1 MLKSLELF
9 SGAGG
14 LAKGIEIAG
23 ASHAAFVEWNSD
35 ACKTLRF
42 NYNSEIVHETD
53 VRHFDFKK
61 FLGVDLIAGGPP
73 CQPFSVGGKAKGF
86 DDERDMF
93 PYAISAIRQLAPKAF
108 IFENVKGLLRK
119 SFAEYFN
126 YIILQLTYPEIP
138 NDSKDWKR
146 HLSEL
151 EKVRT
156 KGNYNQLKYNVVFR
170 LVNAANFGVPQKRER
185 VIIVGIRD
193 DLGLEWSFPDKTHSE
208 DALLW
213 SKYVT
218 GDYWIKHNRQPTTSD
233 FLCIE
238 AEKARLTAKYGFF
251 PPTLKPWRTVRDAIA
266 DLPNPQK
273 VKNFHPEHTH
283 RGGARSYPGHTG
295 SDIDQPSKALKAGDH
310 GVPGGENMIRFDD
323 GSVRYFTILEAKRMQ
338 TFPDDYPILG
348 SWTEAMRQ
356 LGNAVPV
363 KLGQT
368 IGEALIPKL
377 IGTARPSLSISD
389 LQLKRNRLLFAT

>member
-1 MLKSLELF
+1 MLNSLELF

-23 ASHAAFVEWNSD
+23 ANHTAFVEWNSD
-35 ACKTLRF
+35 ACKTLRY
-42 NYNSEIVHETD
+42 NYSPEIVYETD
-53 VRHFDFKK
+53 VRHFDFQR
-61 FLGVDLIAGGPP
+61 FSGVDLIAGGPP

-93 PYAISAIRQLAPKAF
+93 PYAISAIRQLTPKAF

-119 SFAEYFN
+119 SFAAYFN
-126 YIILQLTYPEIP
+126 YIILQLTYPEVTKET
-138 NDSKDWKR
+138 DDWKE

-151 EKVRT
+151 EKIHT
-156 KGNYNQLKYNVVFR
+156 KGSYQVLQYNVVFR
-170 LVNAANFGVPQKRER
+170 LVNAANYGVPQKRER
-185 VIIVGIRD
+185 VIIVGVRN
-193 DLGLEWSFPDKTHSE
+193 DLNISWSFPSETHSE

-213 SKYVT
+213 TKYVT
-218 GDYWIKHNRQPTTSD
+218 QEYWGKHNIKPSEGNLLIMD
-233 FLCIE
+233 IE
-238 AEKARLTAKYGFF
+238 KRRLVDKHGFF
-251 PPTLKPWRTVRDAIA
+251 PPTLKPWLTVRDAIM

-273 VKNFHPEHTH
+273 VKNYHPEHYY
-283 RGGARSYPGHTG
+283 RGGAKSYAGHTG
-295 SDIDQPSKALKAGDH
+295 SEIDQPSKALKAGDH
-310 GVPGGENMIRFDD
+310 GVPGGENMIRFSN

-363 KLGQT
+363 RLGH
-368 IGEALIPKL
+368 AVSADLIHM
-377 IGTARPSLSISD
+377 
-389 LQLKRNRLLFAT
+389 LKSPNNAGNGKHF

>member
-1 MLKSLELF
+1 MLNSLELF

-23 ASHAAFVEWNSD
+23 ANHTAFVEWNSD
-35 ACKTLRF
+35 ACKTLRY
-42 NYNSEIVHETD
+42 NYSPEIVYETD
-53 VRHFDFKK
+53 VRHFDFQR
-61 FLGVDLIAGGPP
+61 FSGVDLIAGGPP

-93 PYAISAIRQLAPKAF
+93 PYAISAIRQLTPKAF

-119 SFAEYFN
+119 SFAAYFN
-126 YIILQLTYPEIP
+126 YIILQLTYPEVTKET
-138 NDSKDWKR
+138 DDWKE

-151 EKVRT
+151 EKIHT
-156 KGNYNQLKYNVVFR
+156 KGSYQVLQYNVVFR
-170 LVNAANFGVPQKRER
+170 LVNAANYGVPQKRER
-185 VIIVGIRD
+185 VIIVGVRN
-193 DLGLEWSFPDKTHSE
+193 DLNISWSFPSETHSE

-213 SKYVT
+213 TKYVT
-218 GDYWIKHNRQPTTSD
+218 REYWGKHNIKPSEGNLLIMD
-233 FLCIE
+233 IE
-238 AEKARLTAKYGFF
+238 KRRLVDKHGFF
-251 PPTLKPWRTVRDAIA
+251 PPTLKPWLTVRDAIM

-273 VKNFHPEHTH
+273 VKNYHPEHYY
-283 RGGARSYPGHTG
+283 RGGAKSYAGHTG
-295 SDIDQPSKALKAGDH
+295 SEIDQPSKALKAGDH
-310 GVPGGENMIRFDD
+310 GVPGGENMIRFSN

-363 KLGQT
+363 RLGH
-368 IGEALIPKL
+368 AVSADLIHM
-377 IGTARPSLSISD
+377 
-389 LQLKRNRLLFAT
+389 LKSPNNAGNGKHS

>member
-1 MLKSLELF
+1 MMLNSLELF

-23 ASHAAFVEWNSD
+23 ANHMAFVEWNIN
-35 ACKTLRF
+35 ACKTLRH
-42 NYNSEIVHETD
+42 NYSPDLIHEAD
-53 VRHFDFKK
+53 VRNVNFKQ

-73 CQPFSVGGKAKGF
+73 CQPFSMGGKHKGF

-93 PYAISAIRQLAPKAF
+93 PYAISAIRQLMPKAF

-126 YIILQLTYPEIP
+126 YIILQLTYPEI
-138 NDSKDWKR
+138 SKKTDNWKE

-151 EKVRT
+151 EKVHT
-156 KGNYNQLKYNVVFR
+156 KGNYKGLKYNVIFR
-170 LVNAANFGVPQKRER
+170 LVNAANYGVPQKRER
-185 VIIVGIRD
+185 VIIVGIRN
-193 DLGLEWSFPDKTHSE
+193 DLNVSWCFPDETHSE
-208 DALLW
+208 DALQW
-213 SKYVT
+213 TKYVT
-218 GDYWIKHNRQPTTSD
+218 NEYWGKHGIKPSKADVLSMD
-233 FLCIE
+233 F
-238 AEKARLTAKYGFF
+238 EKKRLVEKYGFLS
-251 PPTLKPWRTVRDAIA
+251 PSLKPWQTVRDAIM

-273 VKNFHPEHTH
+273 VKDFHPEHYF
-283 RGGARSYPGHTG
+283 RSGAKSYTGHTG

-310 GVPGGENMIRFDD
+310 GVPGGENMIRFTD
-323 GSVRYFTILEAKRMQ
+323 GSVRYFTILEAKRIQ

-363 KLGQT
+363 QLGHIVAKT
-368 IGEALIPKL
+368 LLPKL
-377 IGTARPSLSISD
+377 SS
-389 LQLKRNRLLFAT
+389 K